1 MSKVGFK
8 WLVSAIFL
16 GLVGCSSAPEYDRET
31 AGGRYTVRQDF
42 APDNPPDVSRVP
54 DAVPEDIAYSR
65 GGNRSTYEVWGKQYS
80 VLPSHIGYKAEGT
93 ASWYGL
99 KFHGHKTSNGEI
111 YDIYKMSAAH
121 KSLPIPSFARV
132 TNLDNGQSVV
142 VRVNDRGPFHDD
154 RLIDLSYS
162 AAARLDILK
171 RGTGRVRVEA
181 IDARNMSAANTPSI
195 DTVPVQNV
203 GEKPAPRSATPQ
215 GRYLQIGAFGNEN
228 SARLVQARLSE
239 VNGLSAKVVA
249 IKRGDTTLHRVVVG
263 PLADSLSPEPLIQ
276 KIEALGYSSPLLIN
290 SL

>member
-1 MSKVGFK
+1 MSKLGQI
-8 WLVSAIFL
+8 WLAVVITL
-16 GLVGCSSAPEYDRET
+16 GLVGCSSSPKYDRET
-31 AGGRYTVRQDF
+31 AGGRYKVRQDF

-54 DAVPEDIAYSR
+54 DAVPADIPYSR
-65 GGNRSTYEVWGKQYS
+65 GGNRSSYEVWGKRYH
-80 VLPSHIGYKAEGT
+80 VLPSHVGYKADGI

-181 IDARNMSAANTPSI
+181 IDARNMNASNATP
-195 DTVPVQNV
+195 TEKVPVQNV
-203 GEKPAPRSATPQ
+203 GDTPAPQSETPN
-215 GRYLQIGAFGNEN
+215 GRYLQVGAFSQEN
-228 SARLVQARLSE
+228 SARLIQRQLSE
-239 VNGLSAKVVA
+239 VNGLSAKVVVV
-249 IKRGDTTLHRVVVG
+249 KRGDMTLHRVVVG
-263 PLADSLSPEPLIQ
+263 PLADGLSPQPLIQ
-276 KIEALGYSSPLLIN
+276 KIESLGYSSPLLIN